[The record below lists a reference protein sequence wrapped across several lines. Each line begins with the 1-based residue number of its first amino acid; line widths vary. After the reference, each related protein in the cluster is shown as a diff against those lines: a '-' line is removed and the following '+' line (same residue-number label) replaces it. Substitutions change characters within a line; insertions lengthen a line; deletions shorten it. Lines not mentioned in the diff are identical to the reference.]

1 MLNLNPVK
9 LSVIIPCFNESQN
22 VPELLKKLEKIREN
36 VYEVILVDNGSTDYT
51 HDILNKELNSQKYRF
66 IKVLRVK
73 KNIGYG
79 NGIMMGVYAAKG
91 EIIAWTH
98 ADLQTDPGDIIG
110 AFDLYINTI
119 NYQNYILKGKRI
131 GRNKVDTFFTW
142 GMSILSS
149 LILKVKLFDI
159 NAQPKMFH
167 YSFLNKLKHPPD
179 DFSLDLYF
187 LYQATINNIKLI
199 EFPVKFG
206 TRIYGDAKGGGT
218 FKGKWKLVKRTWS
231 YMIKLKKEFDN

>member
-1 MLNLNPVK
+1 MPK
-9 LSVIIPCFNESQN
+9 LSIIIPCYNEVGN
-22 VPELLKKLEKIREN
+22 IPALIKRLELIKN
-36 VYEVILVDNGSTDYT
+36 DYTEVILVDNGSTDDT
-51 HDILNKELNSQKYRF
+51 A
-66 IKVLRVK
+66 KVINHSLFGMEPFLKIVTVHQ
-73 KNIGYG
+73 NIGYG
-79 NGIMMGVYAAKG
+79 HGIMSGIKEATGDV
-91 EIIAWTH
+91 IAWTH

-119 NYQNYILKGKRI
+119 NYQNYFLKGKRI

-199 EFPVKFG
+199 EFPVNFG

-218 FKGKWKLVKRTWS
+218 FKGKLKLVKRTWS
-231 YMIKLKKEFDN
+231 YMIKLKKQLDN

>member
-1 MLNLNPVK
+1 M
-9 LSVIIPCFNESQN
+9 SGI
-22 VPELLKKLEKIREN
+22 
-36 VYEVILVDNGSTDYT
+36 
-51 HDILNKELNSQKYRF
+51 KEATGD
-66 IKVLRVK
+66 V
-73 KNIGYG
+73 
-79 NGIMMGVYAAKG
+79 
-91 EIIAWTH
+91 IAWTH

-119 NYQNYILKGKRI
+119 NYQNYFLKGKRI

-167 YSFLNKLKHPPD
+167 YSFLKKLKHPPD

-199 EFPVKFG
+199 EFPVNFG

-218 FKGKWKLVKRTWS
+218 FKGKLKLVKRTWS
-231 YMIKLKKEFDN
+231 YMIKLKKQLDN

>member
-1 MLNLNPVK
+1 MTKSK
-9 LSVIIPCFNESQN
+9 LFN
-22 VPELLKKLEKIREN
+22 LKK
-36 VYEVILVDNGSTDYT
+36 
-51 HDILNKELNSQKYRF
+51 KYNF
-66 IKVLRVK
+66 LKTIHIK

-79 NGIMMGVYAAKG
+79 NGILAGLKKSKG
-91 EIIAWTH
+91 IYLSWTH

-119 NYQNYILKGKRI
+119 NYQNYFLKGKRI

-167 YSFLNKLKHPPD
+167 YVKVLKSYHYGKVPLINFL
-179 DFSLDLYF
+179 
-187 LYQATINNIKLI
+187 
-199 EFPVKFG
+199 
-206 TRIYGDAKGGGT
+206 
-218 FKGKWKLVKRTWS
+218 
-231 YMIKLKKEFDN
+231 